1 MLRINEDFI
10 IRNILDEVVIVPVR
24 CPDNNTDFYT
34 LNESGA
40 IIISA
45 IADGADKKGAVEAI
59 CQKYDV
65 TPAEAEADVDEFT
78 AQFIKLGVL
87 SEV

>member
-1 MLRINEDFI
+1 MLRINEDYI

-45 IADGADKKGAVEAI
+45 IADGADKNGAVEAI
-59 CQKYDV
+59 CEKYE
-65 TPAEAEADVDEFT
+65 AEAAEVEADVDEFIS
-78 AQFIKLGVL
+78 QFIRLGVL
-87 SEV
+87 TEM